1 MIYDALEC
9 IELPIL
15 DNGVLVAY
23 CPDIPVTLHL
33 DESGDLWRVSLHKHN
48 SDRKVVVCGG
58 LIWDVCKDLMETD
71 GDRIR
76 DEAGYRGNRRERD
89 TAPTFGVGFNGVSYA
104 A

>member
-1 MIYDALEC
+1 MIYDHFEC
-9 IELPIL
+9 IEQPIV

-33 DESGDLWRVSLHKHN
+33 DECGDLHRVSLHHHN
-48 SDRKVVVCGG
+48 SDRKTVVCAG
-58 LIWDVCKDLMETD
+58 LIWETCKQLMETD

-76 DEAGYRGNRRERD
+76 DEAGYRGDRYQHAR
-89 TAPTFGVGFNGVSYA
+89 PTMGVGFSGGKYA

>member
-1 MIYDALEC
+1 MIFDAQET
-9 IELPIL
+9 IELPII
-15 DNGVLVAY
+15 DNGVLIAY

-48 SDRKVVVCGG
+48 SDRKVVVCAG

-76 DEAGYRGNRRERD
+76 DEAGYRGDRYAHSR
-89 TAPTFGVGFNGVSYA
+89 PVMGVGFSGGKYA